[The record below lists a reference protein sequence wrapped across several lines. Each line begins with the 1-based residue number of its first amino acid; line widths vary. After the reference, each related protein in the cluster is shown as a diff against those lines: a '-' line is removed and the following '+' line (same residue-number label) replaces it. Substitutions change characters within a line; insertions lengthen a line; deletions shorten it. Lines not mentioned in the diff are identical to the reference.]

1 MTPAAEVRPAEA
13 GLGTSR
19 TDFNW
24 ENPHREKGG
33 IARAYPMEGEGA
45 VATTK
50 RELVRRVAV
59 KTRQKQNL
67 AKKIIQTFLDEVV
80 DELARGNRLEFREFG
95 VFDVVHKRERLAR
108 NPRTGD
114 TVKVPAK
121 TVVHFKVGRL
131 MKDKVQ
137 RLEQARR
144 AKQAAGGDGNQSNNK
159 A

>member
-1 MTPAAEVRPAEA
+1 M
-13 GLGTSR
+13 
-19 TDFNW
+19 
-24 ENPHREKGG
+24 
-33 IARAYPMEGEGA
+33 
-45 VATTK
+45 ATTK

-95 VFDVVHKRERLAR
+95 VFDVIHKRERLAR
-108 NPRTGD
+108 NPRTGE
-114 TVKVPAK
+114 TVKVPSK

-144 AKQAAGGDGNQSNNK
+144 AKQAAGGDGNQSNSK